1 MWTRPLAAGRFR
13 LTASQVVSVRI
24 RLAVG
29 LVWTGAIDASTSG
42 GSVTAL
48 LLAQP
53 QKECRLSTSGGSIN
67 VSLPKDAHLNL
78 DASTSGGRV
87 STDFPEHATSDR
99 HHRALRVPLNGGGPL
114 LYLHTSGGGIS
125 VRRAN

>member
-1 MWTRPLAAGRFR
+1 M
-13 LTASQVVSVRI
+13 
-24 RLAVG
+24 
-29 LVWTGAIDASTSG
+29 
-42 GSVTAL
+42 

-53 QKECRLSTSGGSIN
+53 QQECRLSTSGGSIN

-87 STDFPEHATSDR
+87 STDFPEHPMSDR